1 MGYIKCMV
9 CGKRFLPTSKNEKL
23 CSKKCKEIR
32 RRNKMREYEKAR
44 RVKNKIVNEAIAL
57 IEDDEQKRKEE
68 RGKKITERQRE
79 HGRQAL
85 AKWREGKTD
94 FHWTEEMKQ
103 KARETREKT
112 KNRRALIKT
121 ALNQVLSE
129 VDERSGESNVVQ
141 MARSMIERV
150 KKTGD
155 PSAAT
160 FIRDSV
166 GESPKQAEKGGNTI
180 INFAPPSQLAGKMV
194 DAEYSELSEREMYER
209 LKAKFENP
217 ALEYQATDAEFEEED
232 GEDD

>member
-23 CSKKCKEIR
+23 CSQKCKDIR

-68 RGKKITERQRE
+68 RGKNITERQRE

-94 FHWTEEMKQ
+94 FKWTEEMKQ
-103 KARETREKT
+103 KARETRENT

-121 ALNQVLSE
+121 ALNQVLAE
-129 VDERSGESNVVQ
+129 VDEQSGESNVIQ
-141 MARSMIERV
+141 MARSMVELV
-150 KKTGD
+150 KQTGN
-155 PSAAT
+155 PSAAK

-166 GESPKQAEKGGNTI
+166 GESPKQADKGGNTI
-180 INFAPPSQLAGKMV
+180 INFAPPRQLAGKTI
-194 DAEYSELSEREMYER
+194 DAEYSELSDREMYER

-217 ALEYQATDAEFEEED
+217 ALEYQATDAEFEDADEE
-232 GEDD
+232 E